1 MCGCNKNRGVGQIQT
16 PQINPVYRPSA
27 WGNIQRQQNTP
38 AQINVN
44 KQILQPVSTS
54 VQNNVVSPAVQVN
67 NIPVKQVE
75 SSVTIQPT
83 VNINRRVVPTRTPY
97 IPTRRQNV
105 PVRSLVDISQAPL
118 EPTGAPVAP
127 SRAPIIQPRAPLDH
141 APQLAITK
149 QLVVQPR
156 FPNRPVRA
164 PVVQNQQ
171 PNVPVRA
178 PSQNRPTSNIR
189 TVQLAIPSRAT
200 PVQSPVKLQPTPQTL
215 LANRINAAR
224 RR

>member
-1 MCGCNKNRGVGQIQT
+1 MCGCNKNKNRGAGQIQT
-16 PQINPVYRPSA
+16 PQINPAYRPSA

-38 AQINVN
+38 VQINVN
-44 KQILQPVSTS
+44 KQILQ
-54 VQNNVVSPAVQVN
+54 QNVVSPAVQVN

-75 SSVTIQPT
+75 SSVTIQPAI
-83 VNINRRVVPTRTPY
+83 NINRRVVPTRSPY
-97 IPTRRQNV
+97 IPTRRPTI
-105 PVRSLVDISQAPL
+105 PVRSQVDISQAPL
-118 EPTGAPVAP
+118 EPTQATGIP
-127 SRAPIIQPRAPLDH
+127 SRAPVIQPRAPLDP
-141 APQLAITK
+141 APQLAVTK
-149 QLVVQPR
+149 QSTVQPR
-156 FPNRPVRA
+156 FPNRPIRA

-178 PSQNRPTSNIR
+178 PSQNRPNTNIR

-200 PVQSPVKLQPTPQTL
+200 PVQSPVKTQPNPQTL